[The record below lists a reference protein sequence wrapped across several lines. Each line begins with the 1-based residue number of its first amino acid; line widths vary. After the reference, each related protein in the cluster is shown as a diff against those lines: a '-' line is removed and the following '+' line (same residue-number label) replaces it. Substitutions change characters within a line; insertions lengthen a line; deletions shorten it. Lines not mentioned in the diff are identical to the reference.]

1 MLKTHSKLLD
11 PAEFATWLSGCVA
24 IAMHFTGSL
33 PLEPAAL
40 GAMVTAAIMPIA
52 MALVRLVSRIVSGLP
67 DAVPRDEE
75 GKASVAAVI
84 LMLVV
89 GLVACGSTYTLKSGG
104 WRLSANDDGSACL
117 VVHGDGNPE
126 VTKVCIDRPSPIKIS
141 AATRAKLC
149 AQDERSNRAEGGALA
164 SGSQR

>member
-52 MALVRLVSRIVSGLP
+52 MAAVRLVARIVAQVP
-67 DAVPRDEE
+67 DEAAGEE
-75 GKASVAAVI
+75 GKASVAAVT
-84 LMLVV
+84 LLLVV

-126 VTKVCIDRPSPIKIS
+126 VTKVCIDKPSPIKIS
-141 AATRAKLC
+141 NATRAKLC
-149 AQDERSNRAEGGALA
+149 KP
-164 SGSQR
+164 